1 MSLTPAQKKYYI
13 ECMKESFAIA
23 ADAFDL
29 RNWQDAGTIVAAVF
43 EKIASPLFYV
53 SAGEEEK
60 QEPAPAPQ
68 PQEKASPEREKRIAE
83 LKAMGYRETK
93 NPDVFMLRSAE
104 GAPAFID
111 IKTGRTWR
119 GIK

>member
-1 MSLTPAQKKYYI
+1 MSLTDEQFAYYVEKLKEAQAITREAKKPYDVPV
-13 ECMKESFAIA
+13 ELVAVV
-23 ADAFDL
+23 FD
-29 RNWQDAGTIVAAVF
+29 
-43 EKIASPLFYV
+43 KIASPLFYV
-53 SAGEEEK
+53 SEK
-60 QEPAPAPQ
+60 QEKEEVI
-68 PQEKASPEREKRIAE
+68 QEEREFQKEEGTDREKRIAE

-119 GIK
+119 GIR